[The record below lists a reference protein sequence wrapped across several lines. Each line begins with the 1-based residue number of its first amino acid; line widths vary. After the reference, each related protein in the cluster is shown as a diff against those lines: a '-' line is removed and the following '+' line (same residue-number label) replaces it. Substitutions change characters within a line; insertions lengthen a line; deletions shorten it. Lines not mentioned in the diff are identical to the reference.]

1 MCLYASMYIW
11 LVCILDIVVCLMV
24 LTLFSQSV
32 TKKKRKCDILS
43 VCSRVIGWNLSV
55 FHAIYKF
62 IWMNQHDFQS
72 KAPGYESQKHKTI
85 RHRVK
90 LIMLWVKYS
99 RGQIKG
105 KPWNMS
111 RVWKLLY
118 SMAFTVTT
126 SHVDSALPK
135 MKTKD
140 FTGGNGVPSL

>member
-1 MCLYASMYIW
+1 MFICVYVHMASLHIRHSCLSDG
-11 LVCILDIVVCLMV
+11 LDPFFSVC
-24 LTLFSQSV
+24 Q
-32 TKKKRKCDILS
+32 KKKRKCDILS

-126 SHVDSALPK
+126 SHIDSALPK